1 MAPQGHALLPV
12 NEQAVVLHFN
22 VLLEAFLVAAQV
34 LQRVVGLLQL
44 VLQVF
49 DALVQ
54 LCHLLHQLV
63 VGPVVAV
70 FYVGAPEALLQAG
83 LCHPQRRIFGGDLTF
98 QALNVPFQFGNFLKG
113 GLGVF
118 YVYKGNM

>member
-1 MAPQGHALLPV
+1 
-12 NEQAVVLHFN
+12 
-22 VLLEAFLVAAQV
+22 
-34 LQRVVGLLQL
+34 
-44 VLQVF
+44 
-49 DALVQ
+49 
-54 LCHLLHQLV
+54 
-63 VGPVVAV
+63 
-70 FYVGAPEALLQAG
+70 LQAG